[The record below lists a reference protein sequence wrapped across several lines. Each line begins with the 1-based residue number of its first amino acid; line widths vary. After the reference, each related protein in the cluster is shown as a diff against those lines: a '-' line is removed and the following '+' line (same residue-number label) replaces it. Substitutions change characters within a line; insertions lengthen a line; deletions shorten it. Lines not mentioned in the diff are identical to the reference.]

1 MDTYRHERIREIPPT
16 PGTAIDQVFTP
27 ADYRDCFLVETGD
40 RYPTVADFAS
50 AYFLNQPRWLS
61 LLSMNLASRKKLKAA
76 IADANGY
83 QVDTAIGSWK
93 VYNRTEEEIV
103 FGDNMG
109 FMEYRFSFRLDGA
122 GFVEA
127 STAVKYSWGGTGRF
141 YFALVKPMHKRFV
154 PISLRAACTSM
165 A

>member
-1 MDTYRHERIREIPPT
+1 MKRLKA
-16 PGTAIDQVFTP
+16 AIDRAFNSTFKS
-27 ADYRDCFLVETGD
+27 ADYRDGFRVETGG
-40 RYPTVADFAS
+40 RYATVADFAT

-61 LLSMNLASRKKLKAA
+61 LVSMNLASRQKLKAA
-76 IADANGY
+76 IANTDGY
-83 QVDTAIGSWK
+83 QIDTAIGSWK
-93 VYNRTEEEIV
+93 VYDRTEDEIV

-109 FMEYRFSFRLDGA
+109 FMEYRFSFRLDAA

-127 STAVKYSWGGTGRF
+127 STAVKYGWGGAGRF
-141 YFALVKPMHKRFV
+141 YFAIVKPMHKRFV